1 MTVDNLDK
9 LDWKKYM
16 QAKQK
21 AEELRLEAKK
31 ANRLQPVSLESL
43 DEKITKQDFLLVNSL
58 LIFFF
63 DEVANKYF
71 NDFLDDH
78 GYVSEDYVRVMNRHK
93 RLKDKL
99 AK

>member
-1 MTVDNLDK
+1 MTIDNLDK

-21 AEELRLEAKK
+21 AEDARLEKK
-31 ANRLQPVSLESL
+31 RANRLQPESLEAL
-43 DEKITKQDFLLVNSL
+43 DEKISKQDFLLLHSL

-63 DEVANKYF
+63 DEVANKSF
-71 NDFLDDH
+71 NDFLDDY
-78 GYVSEDYVRVMNRHK
+78 GYTSEDYVRVMNKHK

-99 AK
+99 